1 MIGLDLG
8 TTNCKAVLLDAD
20 GHVRATASDGYKL
33 QVPHPRA
40 AELDVRH
47 VWTAAQKVLR
57 EIATAAAATSTPPAG
72 ICFSGAMHS
81 LFPVADEAGTPIA
94 NAMTWA
100 DARATAVYR
109 SLIAD
114 TDVHALYRRTGC
126 PVHSTY
132 HLQRLRWWDRVE
144 PEQMQR
150 AHLWVGI
157 KDWILHALT
166 GVWASDLSL
175 ASTTGLLNLQSLT
188 WDTGVLRL
196 AGIQPDRLPPLV
208 SPSAVVG
215 GLTAEAAAA
224 TGLPAG
230 LPVIAGGSDGAMAS
244 LGTGIATPG
253 QMVIT
258 VGTSGAVRKVVAEP
272 WFDPGERTFCYLLTD
287 KPVGAGLSTSTT
299 ARCSATAIYRSRARP
314 ATTWHSAVEA
324 NPPLWFIGGA
334 INNGGLT
341 LQWAREKLYPDL
353 VGAAG
358 YEQLAQDAASVPPGA
373 EGVFLLPYFAGER
386 SPHWAPKDKGMMY
399 GLGMQHNRA
408 HFARAAME
416 GVANCLADVWDA
428 LYGSET
434 SNEVVRITGG
444 ITRTPLWVQIV
455 ADMLGVPLM
464 ALEVADTSATG
475 AGLLG
480 MVALGLIEP
489 EQMTATVE
497 PGPIYTPDLR
507 RHQFYKQHHREYRAL
522 RRGMAA
528 MGETLDNLKESFL

>member
-8 TTNCKAVLLDAD
+8 TTNCKAVLLDED
-20 GHVRATASDGYKL
+20 GRVKAAASDGYRL
-33 QVPHPRA
+33 QVPHPGW
-40 AELDVRH
+40 AEQDVIH
-47 VWTAAQKVLR
+47 VWEAVKKVLR
-57 EIATAAAATSTPPAG
+57 AVAGSPTPPKG

-81 LFPVADEAGTPIA
+81 LFPIADDAGTPMS

-109 SLIAD
+109 GLIAD
-114 TDVHALYRRTGC
+114 TDTHALYRRTGC

-132 HLQRLRWWDRVE
+132 HLQRLRWWNRVE
-144 PEQMQR
+144 PEIAR
-150 AHLWVGI
+150 AAYLWVGL

-175 ASTTGLLNLQSLT
+175 ASTTGLLNLQTLT

-196 AGIQPDRLPPLV
+196 AEVLPEQLPRLV
-208 SPSAVVG
+208 SSSAVVG
-215 GLTAEAAAA
+215 HLTGEAAAA

-244 LGTGIATPG
+244 FGTGIARPG
-253 QMVIT
+253 QTVIT
-258 VGTSGAVRKVVAEP
+258 VGTSGAVRKIVAEP

-287 KPVGAGLSTSTT
+287 RASTKIAPTTPVPSIGAPFADASG
-299 ARCSATAIYRSRARP
+299 
-314 ATTWHSAVEA
+314 E
-324 NPPLWFIGGA
+324 PLWFIGGA
-334 INNGGLT
+334 INNGGLA
-341 LQWAREKLYPDL
+341 LQWVAEKMYPEL
-353 VGAAG
+353 AGPAAF
-358 YEQLAQDAASVPPGA
+358 EQLAADAESVPPGA

-386 SPHWAPKDKGMMY
+386 SPHWAPKDKGMLY
-399 GLGMQHNRA
+399 GLGMQHTRK
-408 HFARAAME
+408 HIARAAME

-434 SNEVVRITGG
+434 AKGEMVRLTGG
-444 ITRTPLWVQIV
+444 ITRTPLWAQTL

-475 AGLLG
+475 AALLG
-480 MVALGLIEP
+480 MHALGLIGADK
-489 EQMTATVE
+489 MSASVD
-497 PGPIYTPDLR
+497 PGPVYAPDPK
-507 RHQFYKQHHREYRAL
+507 RHEFYKQHHREYRAL

-528 MGETLDNLKESFL
+528 MGETLNNLKESFL

>member
-20 GHVRATASDGYKL
+20 GHVRAVASDGYKL
-33 QVPHPRA
+33 QLPHPGW
-40 AELDVRH
+40 AEQDVRQ
-47 VWTAAQKVLR
+47 VWEAAKKVLR
-57 EIATAAAATSTPPAG
+57 AVAESAPREAPPGG

-81 LFPVADEAGTPIA
+81 LLPIADEAGTPLS

-100 DARATAVYR
+100 DSRATAVYR
-109 SLIAD
+109 SLVAD

-132 HLQRLRWWDRVE
+132 HLQRLRWWHRLD
-144 PEQMQR
+144 PELAER
-150 AHLWVGI
+150 AHLWVGL
-157 KDWILHALT
+157 KDWVLHALT

-188 WDTGVLRL
+188 WDTGVMRL
-196 AGIQPDRLPPLV
+196 AGVQPDQLPSLV
-208 SPSAVVG
+208 SSSAVVG
-215 GLTAEAAAA
+215 GLTDEAAAA

-244 LGTGIATPG
+244 FGTGIATPG
-253 QMVIT
+253 QTVIT
-258 VGTSGAVRKVVAEP
+258 VGTSGAVRKVVGEP

-287 KPVGAGLSTSTT
+287 RLAGPS
-299 ARCSATAIYRSRARP
+299 
-314 ATTWHSAVEA
+314 EE
-324 NPPLWFIGGA
+324 PLWFIGGA
-334 INNGGLT
+334 INNGGLA
-341 LQWAREKLYPDL
+341 LQWVREKLYPEL

-358 YEQLAQDAASVPPGA
+358 FDQLKSDAEAVVPGA

-386 SPHWAPKDKGMMY
+386 SPQWAPKDKGMLY
-399 GLGMQHNRA
+399 GLGMQHTRV
-408 HFARAAME
+408 HIARAAME

-428 LYGSET
+428 LYGSEAA
-434 SNEVVRITGG
+434 SGEVVRLTGG

-464 ALEVADTSATG
+464 ALDVADTSATG
-475 AGLLG
+475 AALLG
-480 MVALGLIEP
+480 MVALGQIGADPLRVAP
-489 EQMTATVE
+489 TVE
-497 PGPIYTPDLR
+497 PGPIYTPDPR
-507 RHQFYKQHHREYRAL
+507 RHEFYKQHHREYRAL

-528 MGETLDNLKESFL
+528 MGETLEDLKESYA

>member
-20 GHVRATASDGYKL
+20 GHVRATASDGYRL

-47 VWTAAQKVLR
+47 VWAAAQKVLR
-57 EIATAAAATSTPPAG
+57 AVATSAPREAPPAG

-81 LFPVADEAGTPIA
+81 LFPVANEAGTPLA

-100 DARATAVYR
+100 DARSTAVYR

-166 GVWASDLSL
+166 GTWASDLSL

-196 AGIQPDRLPPLV
+196 ADIQPDRLPPLV
-208 SPSAVVG
+208 SPAAVVG
-215 GLTAEAAAA
+215 GLTEEAAAI

-287 KPVGAGLSTSTT
+287 GIGGEGGVTPPL
-299 ARCSATAIYRSRARP
+299 P
-314 ATTWHSAVEA
+314 AT
-324 NPPLWFIGGA
+324 PPLWFIGGA

-353 VGAAG
+353 PGAAG

-434 SNEVVRITGG
+434 SNEMVRITGG

-464 ALEVADTSATG
+464 ALEVADASATG
-475 AGLLG
+475 AALLG
-480 MVALGLIEP
+480 MHALGLISAD
-489 EQMTATVE
+489 QMAATVE
-497 PGPIYTPDLR
+497 SGPVYTPDAR

-522 RRGMAA
+522 RRGMAT
-528 MGETLDNLKESFL
+528 MGETLENLKESFL

>member
-8 TTNCKAVLLDAD
+8 TTNCKAVLMDAD
-20 GHVRATASDGYKL
+20 GHVRAKASDGYTL
-33 QVPHPRA
+33 QIPHPRA

-47 VWTAAQKVLR
+47 VWAAVQKVLR
-57 EIATAAAATSTPPAG
+57 SVAESTSIPPEG

-81 LFPVADEAGTPIA
+81 LFPVADDAGTPIA

-100 DARATAVYR
+100 DARAVAVYR

-114 TDVHALYRRTGC
+114 TDTHALYRRTGC

-150 AHLWVGI
+150 ARLWVGI

-196 AGIQPDRLPPLV
+196 AGVLADQLPPLV

-224 TGLPAG
+224 TGLPSG

-244 LGTGIATPG
+244 LGTGIAASG

-258 VGTSGAVRKVVAEP
+258 VGTSGAVRKVVGEP

-287 KPVGAGLSTSTT
+287 KP
-299 ARCSATAIYRSRARP
+299 
-314 ATTWHSAVEA
+314 E
-324 NPPLWFIGGA
+324 PLWFIGGA

-341 LQWAREKLYPDL
+341 LQWVREKLYPDL
-353 VGAAG
+353 EGDAG

-373 EGVFLLPYFAGER
+373 DGVFLLPYFAGER
-386 SPHWAPKDKGMMY
+386 SPHWAPRDKGMMY

-408 HFARAAME
+408 HFSRAAME

-434 SNEVVRITGG
+434 SNEVVRVTGG

-480 MVALGLIEP
+480 MYALGLVGSDQAP
-489 EQMTATVE
+489 GVLGMARTVE
-497 PGPIYTPDLR
+497 PGPIYAPDPR

-528 MGETLDNLKESFL
+528 MGETLENLKESFL

>member
-20 GHVRATASDGYKL
+20 GRVRTVASDGYKL
-33 QVPHPRA
+33 QFPHPRA

-47 VWTAAQKVLR
+47 VWEAAKKVLR
-57 EIATAAAATSTPPAG
+57 AVADSAAAPPGG

-81 LFPVADEAGTPIA
+81 LFPVADAAGKPIS

-114 TDVHALYRRTGC
+114 TDTHALYRRTGC

-132 HLQRLRWWDRVE
+132 HLQRLRWWDRVKS
-144 PEQMQR
+144 EQMQQ

-166 GVWASDLSL
+166 GVWVTDLSL
-175 ASTTGLLNLQSLT
+175 ASTTGLLNLQSLA

-196 AGIQPDRLPPLV
+196 AGVQADQLPPLV

-215 GLTAEAAAA
+215 KLTAEAAAA

-230 LPVIAGGSDGAMAS
+230 LPVIAGGSDGAMATF
-244 LGTGIATPG
+244 GTGLTQPG

-258 VGTSGAVRKVVAEP
+258 VGTSGAVRKVVEEP

-287 KPVGAGLSTSTT
+287 RFAPSSTGGGG
-299 ARCSATAIYRSRARP
+299 
-314 ATTWHSAVEA
+314 EG
-324 NPPLWFIGGA
+324 PLWFIGGA

-341 LQWAREKLYPDL
+341 LQWVREKLYPDL
-353 VGAAG
+353 AGVAG
-358 YEQLAQDAASVPPGA
+358 YEQLAKDAASVPPGA

-386 SPHWAPKDKGMMY
+386 SPHWAPKDKGMLY
-399 GLGMQHNRA
+399 GLGMAHSRA

-434 SNEVVRITGG
+434 THEMVRLTGG
-444 ITRTPLWVQIV
+444 ITRTPLWAQIL
-455 ADMLGVPLM
+455 ADVLGVPLM

-480 MVALGLIEP
+480 MLAL
-489 EQMTATVE
+489 EQIDAGSLRMAATAGAGTV
-497 PGPIYTPDLR
+497 YTPDPKI
-507 RHQFYKQHHREYRAL
+507 HHFYKQHHREYRAL

-528 MGETLDNLKESFL
+528 MDETLENLKESYE

>member
-8 TTNCKAVLLDAD
+8 TTNCKAVVLDAD
-20 GHVRATASDGYKL
+20 GRVRAAASDGYRL
-33 QVPHPRA
+33 QIPHPGW
-40 AELDVRH
+40 AEQDVRD
-47 VWTAAQKVLR
+47 VWEAVKKVLR
-57 EIATAAAATSTPPAG
+57 AVAETTPVPPQG

-81 LFPVADEAGTPIA
+81 LFPIADDTGTPMS

-109 SLIAD
+109 GLVAD
-114 TDVHALYRRTGC
+114 TDTHALYRRTGC

-132 HLQRLRWWDRVE
+132 HLQRLRWWNRVE
-144 PEQMQR
+144 PELAQR
-150 AHLWVGI
+150 AHLWVGL

-175 ASTTGLLNLQSLT
+175 ASTTGLLNLKTLT

-196 AGIQPDRLPPLV
+196 AEVLPDQLPRLV

-215 GLTAEAAAA
+215 GLTDAAAAA

-244 LGTGIATPG
+244 FGTGIARPG
-253 QMVIT
+253 QAVIT
-258 VGTSGAVRKVVAEP
+258 VGTSGAVRKVVGEP

-287 KPVGAGLSTSTT
+287 RLAGSSTG
-299 ARCSATAIYRSRARP
+299 RP
-314 ATTWHSAVEA
+314 EGQSEE
-324 NPPLWFIGGA
+324 PLWFIGGA
-334 INNGGLT
+334 INNGGLA
-341 LQWAREKLYPDL
+341 LQWVREKLYPEL

-358 YEQLAQDAASVPPGA
+358 FDQLAADAESVAPGA

-386 SPHWAPKDKGMMY
+386 SPHWAPKDKGMLY
-399 GLGMQHNRA
+399 GLGMQHTRV
-408 HFARAAME
+408 HIARAAME

-434 SNEVVRITGG
+434 AGGEVVRLTGG
-444 ITRTPLWVQIV
+444 ITRTPLWSQIL
-455 ADMLGVPLM
+455 ADMLGVQLM

-480 MVALGLIEP
+480 MHALGLVDSDP
-489 EQMTATVE
+489 LRMARTASE
-497 PGPIYTPDLR
+497 ASPGPIYTPDR
-507 RHQFYKQHHREYRAL
+507 KRHEFYKQHHREYRAL

-528 MGETLDNLKESFL
+528 MGETLNNLKESFL

>member
-20 GHVRATASDGYKL
+20 GRVKAAASDGYRL

-47 VWTAAQKVLR
+47 VWEAVKKVLR
-57 EIATAAAATSTPPAG
+57 AVADSPAPPTG

-114 TDVHALYRRTGC
+114 TDTHALYRRTGC

-150 AHLWVGI
+150 ARLWVGL

-175 ASTTGLLNLQSLT
+175 ASTTGLLNLQSRA

-196 AGIQPDRLPPLV
+196 AGVMADRLPPLV
-208 SPSAVVG
+208 SPAAVVG
-215 GLTAEAAAA
+215 GLTEGAAAA

-258 VGTSGAVRKVVAEP
+258 VGTSGAVRKVVGEP

-287 KPVGAGLSTSTT
+287 KP
-299 ARCSATAIYRSRARP
+299 
-314 ATTWHSAVEA
+314 E
-324 NPPLWFIGGA
+324 PLWFIGGA

-353 VGAAG
+353 AGAAG

-373 EGVFLLPYFAGER
+373 EGVFMLPYFAGER

-428 LYGSET
+428 MYGSEPT
-434 SNEVVRITGG
+434 SDEVVRITGG

-464 ALEVADTSATG
+464 ALEVADASATG
-475 AGLLG
+475 AALLG
-480 MVALGLIEP
+480 MYALGQVDAG
-489 EQMTATVE
+489 QMAVTME
-497 PGPIYTPDLR
+497 PGPIYTPDPR
-507 RHQFYKQHHREYRAL
+507 RQQFYKQHHREYRAL

-528 MGETLDNLKESFL
+528 MGETLENLKESFL

>member
-1 MIGLDLG
+1 MMIGLDLG
-8 TTNCKAVLLDAD
+8 TTNCKAVLLDGD
-20 GHVRATASDGYKL
+20 GRVRAVATDGYKL
-33 QVPHPRA
+33 QIPHPRS
-40 AELDVRH
+40 AELDVRR
-47 VWTAAQKVLR
+47 VWAAAQTVLR
-57 EIATAAAATSTPPAG
+57 SVAESAPVPPDG

-81 LFPVADEAGTPIA
+81 LFPVADDAGTPIS

-109 SLIAD
+109 GLIAD
-114 TDVHALYRRTGC
+114 TDPHALYRRTGC

-144 PEQMQR
+144 PEQMQQ

-166 GVWASDLSL
+166 GVWATDLSL

-196 AGIQPDRLPPLV
+196 AGVLADQLPPLV
-208 SPSAVVG
+208 SPSAVAG

-244 LGTGIATPG
+244 LGTGIAVPG

-258 VGTSGAVRKVVAEP
+258 VGTSGAVRKVVGEP
-272 WFDPGERTFCYLLTD
+272 WFDPGERTFCYLLID
-287 KPVGAGLSTSTT
+287 
-299 ARCSATAIYRSRARP
+299 RSAQPPT
-314 ATTWHSAVEA
+314 EA
-324 NPPLWFIGGA
+324 SEVRPLWFIGGA

-341 LQWAREKLYPDL
+341 LQWVREKLYPDL
-353 VGAAG
+353 AGAAG

-399 GLGMQHNRA
+399 GLGMMHNRA

-428 LYGSET
+428 MYGSES
-434 SNEVVRITGG
+434 SNDMVRLTGG
-444 ITRTPLWVQIV
+444 ITRTPLWVQIL

-464 ALEVADTSATG
+464 AMDVADTSATG

-480 MVALGLIEP
+480 LYALGLVSSD
-489 EQMTATVE
+489 Q
-497 PGPIYTPDLR
+497 
-507 RHQFYKQHHREYRAL
+507 
-522 RRGMAA
+522 
-528 MGETLDNLKESFL
+528 

>member
-8 TTNCKAVLLDAD
+8 TTNCKAVLLDAERR
-20 GHVRATASDGYKL
+20 VRAVATDSYKL
-33 QVPHPRA
+33 QIPHPRA
-40 AELDVRH
+40 AELDVRQ
-47 VWTAAQKVLR
+47 VWEAAKKVLR
-57 EIATAAAATSTPPAG
+57 QVSAAAPVPPGG

-81 LFPVADEAGTPIA
+81 LFPVADDAGTPLA

-109 SLIAD
+109 GLIAD
-114 TDVHALYRRTGC
+114 TDTHALYRRTGC

-144 PEQMQR
+144 PEQMQH

-166 GVWASDLSL
+166 GVWATDLSL

-196 AGIQPDRLPPLV
+196 AGVHPHQLPPLV
-208 SPSAVVG
+208 SCSAVVG
-215 GLTAEAAAA
+215 ELTPEAAAA
-224 TGLPAG
+224 TGLPVG
-230 LPVIAGGSDGAMAS
+230 LPVIAGGSDGAMAC
-244 LGTGIATPG
+244 LGTGIAAPG

-258 VGTSGAVRKVVAEP
+258 VGTSGAVRKIVAEP
-272 WFDPGERTFCYLLTD
+272 WFDPGERTFCYLLID
-287 KPVGAGLSTSTT
+287 
-299 ARCSATAIYRSRARP
+299 RF
-314 ATTWHSAVEA
+314 A
-324 NPPLWFIGGA
+324 NPSNKAGEEYPLWFIGGA

-341 LQWAREKLYPDL
+341 LQWVREKLYPDL
-353 VGAAG
+353 AGAAG
-358 YEQLAQDAASVPPGA
+358 YEQLELDAASVPPGA
-373 EGVFLLPYFAGER
+373 EGGFLLPYFAGER

-399 GLGMQHNRA
+399 GLGMLHNRA

-434 SNEVVRITGG
+434 SSEMVRITGG

-455 ADMLGVPLM
+455 SDMLGVPLM
-464 ALEVADTSATG
+464 ALKVADTSATG
-475 AGLLG
+475 AALLG
-480 MVALGLIEP
+480 LHAMDQLRDDQPLI
-489 EQMTATVE
+489 ARAVE
-497 PGPIYTPDLR
+497 PGPVYTPNPKD
-507 RHQFYKQHHREYRAL
+507 HQFYTQHHREYRAL

-528 MGETLDNLKESFL
+528 MGETLENLKESYQ

>member
-20 GHVRATASDGYKL
+20 GRVRAKASDGYKL
-33 QVPHPRA
+33 QIPHPGW
-40 AELDVRH
+40 AEQDVRL
-47 VWTAAQKVLR
+47 VWGAVKNVLR
-57 EIATAAAATSTPPAG
+57 AVMESAPSSPQG
-72 ICFSGAMHS
+72 ICISGAMHS
-81 LFPVADEAGTPIA
+81 LFPIADDAGAPIA

-100 DARATAVYR
+100 DARATSVYR

-114 TDVHALYRRTGC
+114 TDIHALYRRTGC

-132 HLQRLRWWDRVE
+132 HLQRLRWWHKCE
-144 PEQMQR
+144 PEQAQR
-150 AHLWVGI
+150 AYLWVAL

-166 GVWASDLSL
+166 GVWATDLSL
-175 ASTTGLLNLQSLT
+175 ASTTGLLNLQTLS

-196 AGIQPDRLPPLV
+196 AGVLPDQLPSLV

-215 GLTAEAAAA
+215 GLTDEAAAA

-244 LGTGIATPG
+244 LGTGIAAPG

-258 VGTSGAVRKVVAEP
+258 VGTSGAVRKIVGEP
-272 WFDPGERTFCYLLTD
+272 WFDPGERTFCYLLTE
-287 KPVGAGLSTSTT
+287 G
-299 ARCSATAIYRSRARP
+299 
-314 ATTWHSAVEA
+314 
-324 NPPLWFIGGA
+324 LWFIGGA
-334 INNGGLT
+334 INNGGLA
-341 LQWAREKLYPDL
+341 LEWVRNKLYPEL
-353 VGAAG
+353 IGAAG
-358 YEQLAQDAASVPPGA
+358 FEQLALDAESVAPGA

-386 SPHWAPKDKGMMY
+386 SPHWAPKDKGMLY
-399 GLGMQHNRA
+399 GLGMGHTRV
-408 HFARAAME
+408 HIARAAME

-434 SNEVVRITGG
+434 AQGDIVRLTGG
-444 ITRTPLWVQIV
+444 ITRTPLWAQIL

-480 MVALGLIEP
+480 MHALGLIRAD
-489 EQMTATVE
+489 QMARTVD
-497 PGPIYTPDLR
+497 PGPIYSPDPR
-507 RHQFYKQHHREYRAL
+507 RHEFYKQHHREYRAL

-528 MGETLDNLKESFL
+528 MGETLENLKESFL

>member
-8 TTNCKAVLLDAD
+8 TTNCKAVLLDVD
-20 GHVRATASDGYKL
+20 GRFRAVATDSYKL
-33 QVPHPRA
+33 QIPHPRA

-47 VWTAAQKVLR
+47 VWEAVKKVLR
-57 EIATAAAATSTPPAG
+57 AVADSAPVPPGG

-81 LFPVADEAGTPIA
+81 LFPVADDAGTPIS

-114 TDVHALYRRTGC
+114 TDTHALYRRTGC

-166 GVWASDLSL
+166 GVWVTDLSL

-196 AGIQPDRLPPLV
+196 AGVQADQLPMLV
-208 SPSAVVG
+208 SSSTVVG
-215 GLTAEAAAA
+215 ELTAEAAAA

-244 LGTGIATPG
+244 LGTGIAAPG

-258 VGTSGAVRKVVAEP
+258 VGTSGAVRKIVGEP
-272 WFDPGERTFCYLLTD
+272 WFDPGERTFCYLLMDHLPRPSTEG
-287 KPVGAGLSTSTT
+287 VGEG
-299 ARCSATAIYRSRARP
+299 
-314 ATTWHSAVEA
+314 
-324 NPPLWFIGGA
+324 PLWFIGGA

-341 LQWAREKLYPDL
+341 LQWVREKLYPDL
-353 VGAAG
+353 VGAVG
-358 YEQLAQDAASVPPGA
+358 YEQLAKDAASVPPGA

-399 GLGMQHNRA
+399 GLGMAHNRA

-434 SNEVVRITGG
+434 SDEMVRLTGG
-444 ITRTPLWVQIV
+444 ITRTPLWAQIL

-464 ALEVADTSATG
+464 ALEVTDTSATG

-480 MVALGLIEP
+480 MLALKQISADSLRVAA
-489 EQMTATVE
+489 TAE
-497 PGPIYTPDLR
+497 PGPIYTPDPR
-507 RHQFYKQHHREYRAL
+507 RHRFYKQHHREYRAL
-522 RRGMAA
+522 RRGMVAI
-528 MGETLDNLKESFL
+528 GESLENLKESYE

>member
-20 GHVRATASDGYKL
+20 GRVKAAASDGYRL

-47 VWTAAQKVLR
+47 VWEAVKKVLR
-57 EIATAAAATSTPPAG
+57 AVADSPAPPTG

-81 LFPVADEAGTPIA
+81 LFPVADETGTPIA

-114 TDVHALYRRTGC
+114 TDTHALYRRTGC

-150 AHLWVGI
+150 ARLWVGL

-175 ASTTGLLNLQSLT
+175 ASTTGLLNLQSRA

-196 AGIQPDRLPPLV
+196 AGVMADRLPPLV
-208 SPSAVVG
+208 SPAAVVG
-215 GLTAEAAAA
+215 GLTEGAAAA

-258 VGTSGAVRKVVAEP
+258 VGTSGAVRKVVGEP

-287 KPVGAGLSTSTT
+287 KP
-299 ARCSATAIYRSRARP
+299 
-314 ATTWHSAVEA
+314 E
-324 NPPLWFIGGA
+324 PLWFIGGA

-353 VGAAG
+353 AGAAG

-373 EGVFLLPYFAGER
+373 EGVFMLPYFAGER

-428 LYGSET
+428 MYGSEPT
-434 SNEVVRITGG
+434 SDEVVRITGG

-464 ALEVADTSATG
+464 ALEVADASATG
-475 AGLLG
+475 AALLG
-480 MVALGLIEP
+480 MYALGQVDAG
-489 EQMTATVE
+489 QMAVTME
-497 PGPIYTPDLR
+497 PGPIYTPDPR
-507 RHQFYKQHHREYRAL
+507 RQQFYKQHHREYRAL

-528 MGETLDNLKESFL
+528 MGETLENLKESFL

>member
-20 GHVRATASDGYKL
+20 GRVRAKASDGYTL
-33 QVPHPRA
+33 QIPHPGWAEQDVRQVWAAARKVLSEVAEAARA
-40 AELDVRH
+40 AS
-47 VWTAAQKVLR
+47 
-57 EIATAAAATSTPPAG
+57 IPPQG
-72 ICFSGAMHS
+72 ICFSGAMHN

-109 SLIAD
+109 GLVAD
-114 TDVHALYRRTGC
+114 TDTHALYRRTGC

-144 PEQMQR
+144 PEQAER
-150 AHLWVGI
+150 ARLWVGL
-157 KDWILHALT
+157 KDWILHELT
-166 GVWASDLSL
+166 GVWAADLSL

-196 AGIQPDRLPPLV
+196 AGINADQLPPLV
-208 SPSAVVG
+208 SSSAIVG
-215 GLTAEAAAA
+215 GLTGKAAAA
-224 TGLPAG
+224 TGLPPG

-244 LGTGIATPG
+244 LGTGLAAPG

-272 WFDPGERTFCYLLTD
+272 WFDPGERTFCYLLVD
-287 KPVGAGLSTSTT
+287 QSGNSAGLRTSSPI
-299 ARCSATAIYRSRARP
+299 RPPSRGGEGGGDMP
-314 ATTWHSAVEA
+314 AGSGQS
-324 NPPLWFIGGA
+324 PLWFIGGA

-341 LQWAREKLYPDL
+341 LQWAREKLYPD
-353 VGAAG
+353 VPGEAG
-358 YEQLAQDAASVPPGA
+358 YEQLAAEAASIAPGA

-386 SPHWAPKDKGMMY
+386 SPHWAPRDKGMMY
-399 GLGMQHNRA
+399 GLGMGHNRA
-408 HFARAAME
+408 HFARAALE

-434 SNEVVRITGG
+434 SSETVRITGG

-464 ALEVADTSATG
+464 ALDVADTSATG

-480 MVALGLIEP
+480 MRALGRAGAVQL
-489 EQMTATVE
+489 ASTVE
-497 PGPIYTPDLR
+497 TGTVYTPDPKTHRL
-507 RHQFYKQHHREYRAL
+507 YKQHHREYRAL

-528 MGETLDNLKESFL
+528 MGETLENLKESYR

>member
-8 TTNCKAVLLDAD
+8 TTNCKAVLLDAA
-20 GHVRATASDGYKL
+20 GRVRATASEGYKL

-47 VWTAAQKVLR
+47 VWAAAQKVLR
-57 EIATAAAATSTPPAG
+57 AVAAEQSCQPSG

-81 LFPVADEAGTPIA
+81 LFPVADEAGTPLA

-109 SLIAD
+109 SLVAD
-114 TDVHALYRRTGC
+114 TDTHALYRRTGC

-132 HLQRLRWWDRVE
+132 HLQRLRWWERVE

-150 AHLWVGI
+150 AHLWVGL

-175 ASTTGLLNLQSLT
+175 ASTTGLLNLQTLT

-196 AGIQPDRLPPLV
+196 AGIQADRLPPLV
-208 SPSAVVG
+208 SPAAVVG
-215 GLTAEAAAA
+215 GLTEEAAAA

-287 KPVGAGLSTSTT
+287 RVGNRGTVAN
-299 ARCSATAIYRSRARP
+299 SAPDNA
-314 ATTWHSAVEA
+314 
-324 NPPLWFIGGA
+324 LWFIGGA

-341 LQWAREKLYPDL
+341 LQWVREKLYPDL
-353 VGAAG
+353 AGAAG
-358 YEQLAQDAASVPPGA
+358 YEQLAADAASVPPGA

-434 SNEVVRITGG
+434 SNEIVRVTGG
-444 ITRTPLWVQIV
+444 ITRTPLWVQIL

-475 AGLLG
+475 AALLG
-480 MVALGLIEP
+480 LRALGLASADP
-489 EQMTATVE
+489 QRVAATVE
-497 PGPIYTPDLR
+497 SGPVYTPDPR

>member
-1 MIGLDLG
+1 
-8 TTNCKAVLLDAD
+8 
-20 GHVRATASDGYKL
+20 
-33 QVPHPRA
+33 
-40 AELDVRH
+40 
-47 VWTAAQKVLR
+47 
-57 EIATAAAATSTPPAG
+57 
-72 ICFSGAMHS
+72 MHS
-81 LFPVADEAGTPIA
+81 LFPVADEAGTPIS

-114 TDVHALYRRTGC
+114 TDTHALYKRTGC
-126 PVHSTY
+126 PAHSTY

-144 PEQMQR
+144 PEQMQQ

-166 GVWASDLSL
+166 GVWATDLSL

-196 AGIQPDRLPPLV
+196 AGVHPHQLPQLV

-215 GLTAEAAAA
+215 RLTPEAAAA
-224 TGLPAG
+224 TGLPVG
-230 LPVIAGGSDGAMAS
+230 LPVIAGGSDGAMAC
-244 LGTGIATPG
+244 LGTGIAAPG

-258 VGTSGAVRKVVAEP
+258 VGTSGAVRKVVADP
-272 WFDPGERTFCYLLTD
+272 WFDPGERTFCYLLID
-287 KPVGAGLSTSTT
+287 RFPRS
-299 ARCSATAIYRSRARP
+299 SAEGGG
-314 ATTWHSAVEA
+314 EA
-324 NPPLWFIGGA
+324 PLWFIGGA

-341 LQWAREKLYPDL
+341 LQWVREKLYPDL
-353 VGAAG
+353 AGAAG
-358 YEQLAQDAASVPPGA
+358 YEQLQQDAMSVPPGA

-386 SPHWAPKDKGMMY
+386 SPHWAPKDRGMMY
-399 GLGMQHNRA
+399 GLGMIHNRA

-434 SNEVVRITGG
+434 TNEMVRITGG
-444 ITRTPLWVQIV
+444 ITRTPLWVQIL

-464 ALEVADTSATG
+464 ALDVADTSATG

-480 MVALGLIEP
+480 LYALDQLKADESLLVRS
-489 EQMTATVE
+489 VE
-497 PGPIYTPDLR
+497 PGPVYTPDPKN
-507 RHQFYKQHHREYRAL
+507 HQFYKQHHREYRAL
-522 RRGMAA
+522 RRGMVAI
-528 MGETLDNLKESFL
+528 GETLDNLKESYE

>member
-8 TTNCKAVLLDAD
+8 TTNCKAVLLDAE
-20 GHVRATASDGYKL
+20 GRVRAVASEGYKL
-33 QVPHPRA
+33 QIPHPRA

-47 VWTAAQKVLR
+47 VWEAAKKVLR
-57 EIATAAAATSTPPAG
+57 TVATSAPVPPGG

-81 LFPVADEAGTPIA
+81 LFPVADDAGTPIS

-109 SLIAD
+109 SLVAD
-114 TDVHALYRRTGC
+114 TDTHALYRRTGC

-132 HLQRLRWWDRVE
+132 HLQRLRWWERVE
-144 PEQMQR
+144 PEQVQQ
-150 AHLWVGI
+150 AQLWVGI
-157 KDWILHALT
+157 KDWILHALS
-166 GVWASDLSL
+166 GVWVTDLSL

-196 AGIQPDRLPPLV
+196 AGVQADQLPRLV
-208 SPSAVVG
+208 SPTTIVG
-215 GLTAEAAAA
+215 GLTATAAAA
-224 TGLPAG
+224 TELPVG
-230 LPVIAGGSDGAMAS
+230 LPVIAGGSDGALAS
-244 LGTGIATPG
+244 LGTGLASPG

-258 VGTSGAVRKVVAEP
+258 VGTSGAVRKMVRDP

-287 KPVGAGLSTSTT
+287 RFTRPVADGGG
-299 ARCSATAIYRSRARP
+299 
-314 ATTWHSAVEA
+314 EG
-324 NPPLWFIGGA
+324 PLWFIGGA

-353 VGAAG
+353 PGAAG
-358 YEQLAQDAASVPPGA
+358 YEQLAQDAASVSPGA
-373 EGVFLLPYFAGER
+373 DGVFLLPYFAGER

-399 GLGMQHNRA
+399 GLGMAHTRA

-428 LYGSET
+428 LYGSEMT
-434 SNEVVRITGG
+434 SEMVRLTGG
-444 ITRTPLWVQIV
+444 ITRTPLWAQIL

-480 MVALGLIEP
+480 MLAIHQIDADSLRAAA
-489 EQMTATVE
+489 TAV
-497 PGPIYTPDLR
+497 PGPIYTPDPEC
-507 RHQFYKQHHREYRAL
+507 HQFYKQHHREYRAL

-528 MGETLDNLKESFL
+528 MGETLENLKERFQ